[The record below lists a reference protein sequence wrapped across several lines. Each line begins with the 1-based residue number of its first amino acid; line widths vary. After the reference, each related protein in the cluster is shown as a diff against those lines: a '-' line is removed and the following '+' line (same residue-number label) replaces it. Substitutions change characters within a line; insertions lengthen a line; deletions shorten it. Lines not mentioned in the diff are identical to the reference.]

1 MTSHN
6 SIAVRPHT
14 LLKNTDINDRVYKL
28 YIKYLKNYILL
39 YNTEINYIK
48 FINSYLFKSACNV
61 IIQVLWRLSHM
72 KITNKVKINVK
83 DLKCP

>member
-1 MTSHN
+1 MASHY

-14 LLKNTDINDRVYKL
+14 LLKNTDINEVYKL
-28 YIKYLKNYILL
+28 YINYLKNYILL

-61 IIQVLWRLSHM
+61 IIQVLWRLSRM
-72 KITNKVKINVK
+72 KITN
-83 DLKCP
+83 